1 MKVYVILDE
10 RRIDLFDDSD
20 TIDLKKVREEVKEYY
35 GFEPEYRL
43 DYDDNT
49 IYLFPKGSEK

>member
-20 TIDLKKVREEVKEYY
+20 TIDLKKVSVE
-35 GFEPEYRL
+35 
-43 DYDDNT
+43 T
-49 IYLFPKGSEK
+49 